1 MIQIPVEIGDVILTG
16 KFKNHRVTVEEIGTD
31 DYGLPTVNGKGIMK
45 IRVAKLM
52 PKKIKESTM
61 RKINEAPAVNS
72 PKVQKVVDQINKII
86 ESAIDS
92 DGDKIAVVDTGGTW
106 QEPYIYE
113 PIQYKNG
120 ALKIT
125 YYSVYNQKK
134 PQVDVILKRHME
146 EDGIPTLR
154 HIAKMYKA
162 AIRKA
167 GKPVKEN
174 RVSESTNSSTTVA
187 FLDSLDPKV
196 KNEVLSNI
204 AKHYGISNQEAY
216 EEVTDEEAESIMDY
230 VTGSIRSTVSLY
242 FNKFKQTM
250 KESRRP
256 SNKNKVTSKMK
267 LSEVISKGV
276 FINIKKEDGKFWF
289 YIDTVDGP
297 ECISNVGFPTK
308 EAAEHAA
315 LTKGFNVEKG
325 GDAEDEMP
333 DTVEV
338 PKPSKRETTKGT
350 EKPKE
355 IDLGKEKEIKEHI
368 VRIVKEELRR
378 AYQKKKSLSEV
389 AGSLKAAVEDV
400 VKESGSSGIS
410 AFSIMSAL
418 KSKKVPGVYSID
430 DVEDIVSSSNNI
442 SDRRGRLYYKKS
454 KKEGLSEEVKITKK
468 IEQALTEL
476 KDLQDILAKANAEIE
491 AIKKKF
497 DMSSVQ
503 KKADEILKEQLWDFL
518 EELKKDETK
527 IVKLKGIILKINRH
541 QASPATYE
549 YEKVLDFVMTQVNQD
564 VKAKILAELKAC
576 EKIGRTKA
584 NVSFTTEAVGGVW
597 DSIVNFLTGLIPAL
611 KRKGSK
617 IDNDIAKAEAQL
629 ANIE

>member
-16 KFKNHRVTVEEIGTD
+16 KFKNHKVTVEEIGTD

-45 IRVAKLM
+45 IRVEKLM

-61 RKINEAPAVNS
+61 RKINEATAVNS
-72 PKVQKVVDQINKII
+72 PKVQKVVDEINKII

-92 DGDKIAVVDTGGTW
+92 DGDKIAVVDTSGTW

-154 HIAKMYKA
+154 HILKMYKK
-162 AIRKA
+162 AIKQA
-167 GKPVKEN
+167 GKPTRESIVNEGKSTFVKDRNLPSVLKDSGLTFEEFKEYEDSLLSKK
-174 RVSESTNSSTTVA
+174 VSELRKLQGLVRQQQDSLVKKNPDPNKWPDHVKRADKQLRFRDQMLMAAVDHVA
-187 FLDSLDPKV
+187 FG
-196 KNEVLSNI
+196 E
-204 AKHYGISNQEAY
+204 
-216 EEVTDEEAESIMDY
+216 
-230 VTGSIRSTVSLY
+230 
-242 FNKFKQTM
+242 
-250 KESRRP
+250 
-256 SNKNKVTSKMK
+256 NKVTSKMK

-276 FINIKKEDGKFWF
+276 FITIKKEDGKFWF
-289 YIDTVDGP
+289 YVDD

-333 DTVEV
+333 KTVEV
-338 PKPSKRETTKGT
+338 PKPSKREKTPKT

-355 IDLGKEKEIKEHI
+355 IDLGKAKEIKEHVMKI
-368 VRIVKEELRR
+368 VVEELNR
-378 AYQKKKSLSEV
+378 AIQKKKPLSE
-389 AGSLKAAVEDV
+389 A
-400 VKESGSSGIS
+400 
-410 AFSIMSAL
+410 
-418 KSKKVPGVYSID
+418 
-430 DVEDIVSSSNNI
+430 
-442 SDRRGRLYYKKS
+442 
-454 KKEGLSEEVKITKK
+454 VKITKK
-468 IEQALTEL
+468 IEAALTEL

-497 DMSSVQ
+497 DMSSIQ

-564 VKAKILAELKAC
+564 VKAKILAELKAV
-576 EKIGRTKA
+576 EKIGKTKA

-597 DSIVNFLTGLIPAL
+597 NTIVNFLSGLIPAL
-611 KRKGSK
+611 KNKGKK

-629 ANIE
+629 ANIQ